1 MKGTM
6 KDAVTIIVG
15 AGAVLDFDHKGI
27 FPSVKNITDEVLKQS
42 IQKVD
47 GGERPLL
54 RELYDHVVRK
64 LNKVLETNHIK
75 PPQLNF
81 ENLLHVIEMCIA
93 YSGCWSKEYISW
105 LAYPEFGTLIQP
117 VTFLKD
123 IHTYD
128 YIRAADELQKTVMSI
143 VNQYDTA
150 FNEDKS
156 TEQWYRGFW
165 KSLSGRSN
173 IFNLNY
179 DNTIEYSLDEYEDG
193 FPPIKDGEEYSRFS
207 AKRYYENPRGVSTI
221 AHLHGQILFSVARS
235 YPFDYSM
242 RDMVKNRDYE
252 TACKNRTGG
261 QFPPSNQA
269 KEEYLQPVI
278 VSGSR
283 KTEKMTFAPNN
294 VYLSDLARKV
304 IENNRLM
311 IIGYS
316 FGDLYLNEILGLG
329 MATHGDE
336 LKVVIIDKFPSYI
349 NSYISWFKHLTHGC
363 NPQEYTFIS
372 RLAKDRL
379 FVEIGQKEFPLIV
392 GEYGVPV
399 VSRNGKLMMCING
412 FKDAVVNHKETILEF
427 LGV

>member
-1 MKGTM
+1 MN
-6 KDAVTIIVG
+6 DAVTIIVG

-27 FPSVKNITDEVLKQS
+27 SPSVKNITDEVLKLS

-54 RELYDHVVRK
+54 REINDYIVGKRNQVGRPEI
-64 LNKVLETNHIK
+64 NRYI
-75 PPQLNF
+75 PPQLYF
-81 ENLLHVIEMCIA
+81 ESLLHVLEMCIS
-93 YSGCWSKEYISW
+93 YSSCWHKEYLSW
-105 LAYPEFGTLIQP
+105 LALPEFGTLIQP
-117 VTFLKD
+117 DDFLKD
-123 IHTYD
+123 IQTYD
-128 YIRAADELQKTVMSI
+128 YIRAANELQKTVMSI
-143 VNQYDTA
+143 VNQYDTS
-150 FNEDKS
+150 FSENMMSER
-156 TEQWYRGFW
+156 WYRDFW
-165 KSLSGRSN
+165 KFFSGRSN

-179 DNTIEYSLDEYEDG
+179 DNTIENSLGEYEDG
-193 FPPIKDGEEYSRFS
+193 FPPIKDGEDYSRFS
-207 AKRYYENPRGVSTI
+207 ARRYYENSRGVSTI
-221 AHLHGQILFSVARS
+221 AHLHGQILFSEARE

-252 TACKNRTGG
+252 TACKNRIGG

-269 KEEYLQPVI
+269 KEEYLQPQI
-278 VSGSR
+278 VSGLR

-329 MATHGDE
+329 MAAHGDNF
-336 LKVVIIDKFPSYI
+336 KVVIIDKFPSYI
-349 NSYISWFKHLTHGC
+349 NSYISWFQHLTHGC
-363 NPQEYTFIS
+363 NPEEFIFVS

-379 FVEIGQKEFPLIV
+379 IVVIGQQEHPLIF
-392 GEYGVPV
+392 EDYSIPM

-412 FKDAVVNHKETILEF
+412 FKDAVVNHKETILKF
-427 LGV
+427 LWQ